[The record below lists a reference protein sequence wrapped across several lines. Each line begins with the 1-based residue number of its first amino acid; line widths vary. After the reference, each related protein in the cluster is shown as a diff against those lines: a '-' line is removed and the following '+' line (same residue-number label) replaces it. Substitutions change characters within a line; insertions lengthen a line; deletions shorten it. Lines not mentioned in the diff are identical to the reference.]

1 MPSAVE
7 HGNAQMREMRPERD
21 LPRPHGCSNELW
33 GDDER
38 VAAFPVAD
46 EIGERRERGG
56 SLAGAERRYQERGV
70 ALIEKCRSPIL
81 IGIQSASDGGRVHAR
96 CPPISVVLLFV

>member
-1 MPSAVE
+1 
-7 HGNAQMREMRPERD
+7 MREMRPERD

-46 EIGERRERGG
+46 EIGERCQG
-56 SLAGAERRYQERGV
+56 SSAFAGAKGGNQERSI
-70 ALIEKCRSPIL
+70 AL
-81 IGIQSASDGGRVHAR
+81 V
-96 CPPISVVLLFV
+96 

>member
-1 MPSAVE
+1 
-7 HGNAQMREMRPERD
+7 MREMRPERD

-46 EIGERRERGG
+46 EFGERRERGG
-56 SLAGAERRYQERGV
+56 ALAGAERRYQKHGVAFIEERGGSL
-70 ALIEKCRSPIL
+70 LIAVQGARANGRIHLRAAFGQAADCVQSGVMLLRS
-81 IGIQSASDGGRVHAR
+81 
-96 CPPISVVLLFV
+96 